1 MARFLS
7 VEETGMYNL
16 GFDALDGDISKVSF
30 VDPVPLP
37 LQTPMGID
45 PPWRGFGGGAP
56 VSKEN
61 MPTRMRVSGRKT
73 QLVDF
78 NNAYHMY
85 LVNRRFI
92 DVVER
97 FQTDIQYLPV
107 DCVWKDKTPAGVYY
121 FFFTTVLLDAVNR
134 EKTTATWKQ
143 PRPDRGIWQPQLHLG
158 ETFTFDKARLGDV
171 HMWVDPNMTR
181 EGALVSDALFAALRE
196 AKIESFQD
204 SPHFAEI

>member
-16 GFDALDGDISKVSF
+16 TFEALDGDVMQLSF
-30 VDPVPLP
+30 AEPIPSPFQLP
-37 LQTPMGID
+37 TRTMSP
-45 PPWRGFGGGAP
+45 RNGFGGGAP
-56 VSKEN
+56 VSAEN

-121 FFFTTVLLDAVNR
+121 FFFTTVLLDAVIR
-134 EKTTATWKQ
+134 EKTTATWTPTLPGQ
-143 PRPDRGIWQPQLHLG
+143 GIWQPQLHLG

-171 HMWVDPNMTR
+171 HLWVDPNMTTR
-181 EGALVSDALFAALRE
+181 SALVSDALYAALRE
-196 AKIESFQD
+196 AKIESFYD
-204 SPHFAEI
+204 VPHFAEI